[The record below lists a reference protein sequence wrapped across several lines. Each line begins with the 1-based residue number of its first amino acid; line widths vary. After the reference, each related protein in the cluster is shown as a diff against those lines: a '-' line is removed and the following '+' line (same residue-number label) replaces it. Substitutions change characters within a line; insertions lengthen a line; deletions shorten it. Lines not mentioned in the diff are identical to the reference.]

1 MSPELLQLASFGI
14 SSLMAIIALI
24 TLYKANEKQ
33 NNDDSAKSANLELSL
48 NYMQKSIDDVSSK
61 QDKLI
66 DASNRSERRI
76 SIIETT
82 LNDVVKRVDNL
93 EGNKK

>member
-1 MSPELLQLASFGI
+1 MSQELLQLASFGI
-14 SSLMAIIALI
+14 SALMAIIALI
-24 TLYKANEKQ
+24 TLYKANEKK
-33 NNDDSAKSANLELSL
+33 NNDDSAKSANMELSL
-48 NYMQKSIDDVSSK
+48 NYMQRSIDDVSHK

-76 SIIETT
+76 SIVETT

-93 EGNKK
+93 ERR